1 MDPIPVIIENQQNG
15 KWYVIDL
22 PDNWLPV
29 GGIIIIE
36 AADQAFPTRNAAQHE
51 RAKRTQARRR

>member
-1 MDPIPVIIENQQNG
+1 MDPIPVIIENQQDG

-29 GGIIIIE
+29 GGIITIS
-36 AADQAFPTRNAAQHE
+36 ADDQPFPTRNAAQHE
-51 RAKRTQARRR
+51 RAKRTQTRRR